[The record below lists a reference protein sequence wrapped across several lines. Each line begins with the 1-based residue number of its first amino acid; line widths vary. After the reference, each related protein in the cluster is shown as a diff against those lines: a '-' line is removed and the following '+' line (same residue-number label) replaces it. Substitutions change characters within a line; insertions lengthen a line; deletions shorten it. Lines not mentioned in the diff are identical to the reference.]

1 MFIDNLKQ
9 KYLQNKTQNLMVIR
23 NVLKETIQLYILD
36 FIYKSSWGETFIFK
50 GGSCLRFCFSLPRL
64 SEDLDFDIE
73 NYKAFSLGEFII
85 DLGNY
90 FQKTLQYKNTT
101 IKLAGNQRTIYLKFP
116 ILSDLGIKIK
126 KSESNVVIIR
136 LDLAPAIGKSYQ
148 TEVSIKTT
156 PSLSLLIKRYSLPD
170 LFAGKLSAILTRETM
185 EGKIK
190 KERFKGRDYFDLI
203 WFMEKKVRP
212 NWQYLKEVTSL
223 SKQEALKTI
232 EQKISKVSKKILK
245 DDLVPFFHDQRFIN
259 QFIDNFQ
266 TLYKNYQGVLN
277 E

>member
-9 KYLQNKTQNLMVIR
+9 KYLQNKTQNFMVIR

-266 TLYKNYQGVLN
+266 TLYKNYQRVLN

>member
-9 KYLQNKTQNLMVIR
+9 KYLQNKTQNFMVIR